1 MRKMSR
7 PRNAGRAEMG
17 QQTGEEW
24 EGAGIGTHGA
34 GPEFAG
40 VLAGDDGA
48 GMVDR
53 HEDQDEPSEGV
64 DGNIALSHSQKQNI
78 INARAAMFLPL
89 TPIRFL
95 YRAMDVFARKIGV
108 VCGDREFPYAEFG
121 ERCERLAAGLKTL
134 GVLPGDRVAYLS
146 FNTHQLLEGYYGVI
160 MAEAV
165 VMPINVRL
173 SLPELV
179 TVLNHSG
186 ARTLLFETDFGVTVE
201 ALKEQ
206 CPRIEHFISLNE
218 AHPAADMTSEELLA
232 NEGGAVDWTG
242 VDENSV
248 AELFYTSGS
257 TGTPKGVA
265 LSHRALYLHA
275 LYAACTCPLAE
286 NMVDLHTIPLFHA
299 NGWGRPQFSTFLG
312 TKQVM
317 VRRFEPVLVLKLIE
331 RHRATDMSMVP
342 TMANAL
348 LACPE
353 LGNYDTS
360 SLRTILMGGAASSP
374 TLIERLE
381 TAFHC
386 TAASGYGLSETSPI
400 LTTALPRAGIVYA
413 DNQDRWQRQAMTG
426 WPAVGIEVRVVDPDG
441 ALLPRDGKSI
451 GEITTRCDNV
461 MEGYYRE
468 PEATAAVIRDG
479 WFHTGDMAVW
489 DQEGYLRIVDRKKE
503 IIISGGENISSI
515 EVEKAIYAHAA
526 VLECAVVA
534 APDAKWGEVPAALI
548 VLKDGAAVSEAELMT
563 FLEERL
569 GRFKLPRIIQ
579 FETEALPKTGTGKIR
594 KNVLRERFWA
604 GKDLRIQG

>member
-1 MRKMSR
+1 M
-7 PRNAGRAEMG
+7 
-17 QQTGEEW
+17 
-24 EGAGIGTHGA
+24 I
-34 GPEFAG
+34 
-40 VLAGDDGA
+40 
-48 GMVDR
+48 
-53 HEDQDEPSEGV
+53 
-64 DGNIALSHSQKQNI
+64 
-78 INARAAMFLPL
+78 LPL

-108 VCGDREFPYAEFG
+108 VCGEKQFTYAEFG
-121 ERCERLAAGLKTL
+121 ARCERLAVGLKEL

-160 MAEAV
+160 MAGGV

-173 SLPELV
+173 SQAELI

-186 ARTLLFETDFGVTVE
+186 ARTLLFETDFGATVE
-201 ALKEQ
+201 AIKPH

-218 AHPAADMTSEELLA
+218 PHPAAEMTSAELMA
-232 NEGGAVDWTG
+232 VEAAAVDWTH
-242 VDENSV
+242 VDENSI

-265 LSHRALYLHA
+265 LSHRSLYLHA
-275 LYAACTCPLAE
+275 LYAACTCPLAD

-312 TKQVM
+312 SKQVM
-317 VRRFEPVLVLKLIE
+317 LRRFEPVAVLQLIE
-331 RHRATDMSMVP
+331 KHKATDMSMVP

-353 LGNYDTS
+353 LGKYDTS

-381 TAFHC
+381 TTFKC

-400 LTTALPRAGIVYA
+400 LTTALPKSGIQYA
-413 DNQDRWQRQAMTG
+413 DDHDRWQRQAMTG
-426 WPAVGIEVRVVDPDG
+426 WPAVGIEIRVVDANG
-441 ALLPRDGKSI
+441 AVVPRDGHAI
-451 GEITTRCDNV
+451 GEIITRCDNV
-461 MEGYYRE
+461 MDGYFRE

-489 DQEGYLRIVDRKKE
+489 DDEGYLRIVDRKKE

-515 EVEKAIYAHAA
+515 EVEKVIYSNPA

-548 VLKDGAAVSEAELMT
+548 VCKEGATLTEAELMA
-563 FLEERL
+563 FLETRL
-569 GRFKLPRIIQ
+569 GRFKLPRIVQ
-579 FETEALPKTGTGKIR
+579 FETEPLPKTGTGKIR

-604 GKDLRIQG
+604 GKETRIQG